1 MLRKRLFDLVPGA
14 LRHVMLTVAAQWVGL
29 LSDVLLVWVVAS
41 ALFAVVG
48 ASDISTTHAV
58 NLVRVLVVGAIAL
71 VAKVLSTR
79 AASREGFAAT
89 ADVKRELRHRI
100 YEKLLRLGPDY
111 TKQVA
116 TAEVVQLSVEGCEQ
130 LETYFG
136 QYLPQLFHALV
147 APLTLFV
154 AILTLVPA
162 AWPTALVLLA
172 FVPLIPLVIMA
183 VQKVAKRTLSSYW
196 DEYTTLG
203 DSFLENLQG
212 LTTLKIY
219 QADARRHEAMD
230 EEAERFRVVTM
241 KVLRMQLNSIIV
253 MDVVAL
259 GGAAVGIGVALALL
273 AGGSIDLFAALVV
286 VLLSA
291 DFFRPMRTLGSYFHV
306 AMNGMAASDRI
317 FALLDLEEPAP
328 SGTARP
334 HAGDHLLMRHVSFS
348 WDDSREVLHDVSLD
362 VPLVGITA
370 LVGKSGSGKSTIAS
384 LLAGLAHGF
393 EGAVLLGGRPITDFD
408 RTALA
413 HYVTI
418 VPTASYLFAGTVRDN
433 LLMGDPMAS
442 DEQMWQVLEAVSLAG
457 FLRTQEGLG
466 TRLDER
472 AANLSGGQRQRLALA
487 RALMHDSPVYVL
499 DEATSNIDVE
509 SEEAIMAAV
518 RAIARYKAVIL
529 ISHRLANVTD
539 ADRVYVLDRGRLVG
553 TGMHEELLDNCDVY
567 RGLWEAQ
574 QALEHFVPRP
584 VAPDAD
590 DTLVIASTSEEG
602 THDEEA

>member
-1 MLRKRLFDLVPGA
+1 MLRKRLFDLVPDA
-14 LRHVMLTVAAQWVGL
+14 LRHVILTVVAQWVGL
-29 LSDVLLVWVVAS
+29 LSDVLLAWAVCS
-41 ALFAVVG
+41 ALDAVVG
-48 ASDISTTHAV
+48 ASDISTSHAV
-58 NLVRVLVVGAIAL
+58 NLVRVLVLGVLAL
-71 VAKVLSTR
+71 VAKALSTR
-79 AASREGFAAT
+79 AASREAFAAS

-111 TKQVA
+111 TKQVS

-136 QYLPQLFHALV
+136 QYMPQLFYALV

-154 AILTLVPA
+154 AILALVPA
-162 AWPTALVLLA
+162 AWPAALVLLV

-183 VQKVAKRTLSSYW
+183 VQKVAKRMLSSYW

-230 EEAERFRVVTM
+230 EEAEHFRVITM

-253 MDVVAL
+253 MDIVAL
-259 GGAAVGIGVALALL
+259 GGAAAGIGVALALL
-273 AGGSIDLFAALVV
+273 AGGAVDLFAALMV

-291 DFFRPMRTLGSYFHV
+291 DFFRPMRTLGSYFHI
-306 AMNGMAASDRI
+306 AMNGMAASDKI
-317 FALLDLEEPAP
+317 FALLDLDEPMP

-334 HAGDHLLMRHVSFS
+334 HSGDHLLMRHVSFS
-348 WDDSREVLHDVSLD
+348 WDGARDAVHDVSLD
-362 VPLVGITA
+362 VPLVGLTA
-370 LVGKSGSGKSTIAS
+370 IVGESGSGKSTVAS
-384 LLAGLAHGF
+384 LLAGLADDF
-393 EGAVLLGGRPITDFD
+393 EGKVLLGGRPITDFD
-408 RTALA
+408 RAALA
-413 HYVTI
+413 RYVTI
-418 VPTASYLFAGTVRDN
+418 VPTTSYLFAGSVRDN
-433 LLMGDPMAS
+433 LLMGYAQAS
-442 DEQMWQVLEAVSLAG
+442 DEQMWQALDAVSLAG
-457 FLRTQEGLG
+457 FLHTQQGLD
-466 TRLDER
+466 THLDER

-539 ADRVYVLDRGRLVG
+539 ADKVYVLDRGCLVG
-553 TGMHEELLDNCDVY
+553 AGLHEELLDTCDVY
-567 RGLWEAQ
+567 RDLWDAQ
-574 QALEHFVPRP
+574 QALEHFEPQP
-584 VAPDAD
+584 ATDAD
-590 DTLVIASTSEEG
+590 DTLVITSTPEEG
-602 THDEEA
+602 THEEE